1 MESSKIKAIL
11 LIFLSAIAAI
21 YLGITA
27 ATAQIETLIWV
38 FGGLT
43 LVTCLTLGRRVYLIL
58 PITASIGLI
67 LPLPGNFSSGLI
79 AQGLFIGFSVLLF
92 LVRKLNAKIE
102 ISRLEICGL
111 LMLASVLQAYMR
123 NPVGLN
129 VFGTVTV
136 GAKPYIIVFVTM
148 LTAAVISSLKIKP
161 NDLKLWVKLSF
172 LGSILNFSLGAVGML
187 IPQIGLYMGAT
198 FGANVAETQTSVD
211 GRATRIGFLRGISYG
226 LANWIS
232 SHRNPLTACFHP
244 LIAPLILFTLAA
256 STMSGYRSAAIYVGL
271 IYLLGICY
279 RAGFK
284 SVIVSV
290 VGSVMGL
297 ALLSLTNS
305 ITPLPINIQR
315 SLTFLPGKWDPSLV
329 QESQQSSEWRVEMWK
344 EALLSER
351 WIKNKILGDGLGFT
365 RQELETMLDTD
376 MHKMNATSRSG
387 LTYQQ
392 ESFMISG
399 GYHSGPVQTIRTTGY
414 VGLTILLAS
423 MICVATHAHRQ
434 IQRCRNT
441 EWYPVAL
448 FIGIPL
454 IVLPF
459 FWTFVF
465 GTFNEG
471 LADVLIGG
479 ALVRLMERNLP
490 LPAYSSRYKQLIL
503 QSKVSA

>member
-172 LGSILNFSLGAVGML
+172 LGACFQSPS
-187 IPQIGLYMGAT
+187 PT
-198 FGANVAETQTSVD
+198 TTP
-211 GRATRIGFLRGISYG
+211 R
-226 LANWIS
+226 ANWMGEKMTIS
-232 SHRNPLTACFHP
+232 C
-244 LIAPLILFTLAA
+244 
-256 STMSGYRSAAIYVGL
+256 
-271 IYLLGICY
+271 
-279 RAGFK
+279 
-284 SVIVSV
+284 
-290 VGSVMGL
+290 
-297 ALLSLTNS
+297 
-305 ITPLPINIQR
+305 
-315 SLTFLPGKWDPSLV
+315 
-329 QESQQSSEWRVEMWK
+329 
-344 EALLSER
+344 
-351 WIKNKILGDGLGFT
+351 
-365 RQELETMLDTD
+365 
-376 MHKMNATSRSG
+376 
-387 LTYQQ
+387 
-392 ESFMISG
+392 
-399 GYHSGPVQTIRTTGY
+399 
-414 VGLTILLAS
+414 
-423 MICVATHAHRQ
+423 
-434 IQRCRNT
+434 
-441 EWYPVAL
+441 
-448 FIGIPL
+448 
-454 IVLPF
+454 
-459 FWTFVF
+459 
-465 GTFNEG
+465 
-471 LADVLIGG
+471 
-479 ALVRLMERNLP
+479 
-490 LPAYSSRYKQLIL
+490 
-503 QSKVSA
+503 